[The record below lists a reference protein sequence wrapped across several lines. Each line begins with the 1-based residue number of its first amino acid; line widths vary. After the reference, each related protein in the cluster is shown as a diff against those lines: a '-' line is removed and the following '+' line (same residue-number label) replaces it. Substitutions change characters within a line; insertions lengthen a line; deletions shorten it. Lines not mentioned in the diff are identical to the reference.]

1 MSPTASAQLYTST
14 TSTGNWLN
22 TTGTAGRW
30 SSSSSGP
37 FSSNF
42 VASSNT
48 IFATA
53 GTYTFDRLVT
63 TGSATLGNITTAAN
77 VNIGFTTSS
86 GQTLNFGGAG
96 GAVRTI
102 DLGAGSTVD
111 FGSIAMVVGNGITKN
126 GAGTLA
132 LTGGGYTGG
141 FTLNAGNVIARGA
154 NALGTGALTI
164 NGGAI
169 GSGAASFVA
178 PARTGGPIN
187 IGGNFQI
194 GIADGL
200 AVNSANM
207 TFGASGNGFD
217 LTGSARTITLG
228 SSGSM
233 TFAQAITNGS
243 LTLNRLAGASAGQ
256 FGLSGANTI
265 SALTLDNVTVNA
277 SGQNT
282 ALGAGTVTLTGA
294 DATTLNIRSA
304 LTLANNFTIANSD
317 GIKTIANSGANATIN
332 GTITNNDSTVGDFV
346 IGATTGR
353 TLTIGSIAGTGGVT
367 FGGGTLVGTVL
378 MNGASTYAGNTV
390 IDGSILKMGE
400 NGSVAPTNLVF
411 QQTGGSAVT
420 PVFDLNGTVQTVTG
434 LDDSAFAGIIRSTLS
449 GAKLIVGDS
458 NNSTFAGTI
467 ISGNSLELEKVGSG
481 KLTLTG
487 TNTYTGATTVAAG
500 LLTVNGSISSSALTT
515 VQSGAAIGGSGTVGA
530 LVVETGAT
538 IAPGNSPGTLT
549 VSGDAVWEAGGNYN
563 WQLVDADGGA
573 GADWDTIHITGELDL
588 SNLTLADPFKVN
600 LWSLSTFAGSGGD
613 ALNFDGSLNYSWT
626 IASASGGITGFD
638 ADNFSIYTAAMNGT
652 NGFSNDFTGGTFSV
666 GVTGNDLNLMYQGP
680 SAVPE
685 PASAFTV
692 LALFSS
698 GVLHRRRRVVR
709 GGK

>member
-63 TGSATLGNITTAAN
+63 TGTATLGNITTVDN
-77 VNIGFTTSS
+77 VSIGFTTTS
-86 GQTLNFGGAG
+86 GQTLSFGGA
-96 GAVRTI
+96 VSTL
-102 DLGAGSTVD
+102 DFGAGSVVD
-111 FGSIAMVVGNGITKN
+111 FGSLAITLTNGITKN
-126 GAGTLA
+126 GAGTLV

-141 FTLNAGNVIARGA
+141 FTLNAGSVIARGA
-154 NALGTGALTI
+154 NAFGTGAITI

-169 GSGAASFVA
+169 GSMSNFTSPIRAN
-178 PARTGGPIN
+178 GPISV
-187 IGGNFQI
+187 GGDFQI
-194 GIADGL
+194 GIADSP
-200 AVNSANM
+200 ASNTANM
-207 TFGASGNGFD
+207 TFGANGNGLN
-217 LTGSARTITLG
+217 LTGGARTITLG
-228 SSGSM
+228 SSGTM
-233 TFAQAITNGS
+233 TFAQAISNGG
-243 LTLNRLAGASAGQ
+243 LTLARNIAGAGGHFS
-256 FGLSGANTI
+256 LSGPNTF
-265 SALTLDNVTVNA
+265 ADGLTLDSVTVNA
-277 SGQNT
+277 TNNNA
-282 ALGAGTVTLTGA
+282 ALGAGDVTLTGA
-294 DATTLNIRSA
+294 NATTLNLKSA
-304 LTLANNFTIANSD
+304 LTVANKFTIADSA
-317 GIKTIANSGANATIN
+317 GIKTITNSGANATIS
-332 GTITNNDSTVGDFV
+332 GTITNNDSTGGVV
-346 IGATTGR
+346 IGATNGR
-353 TLTIGSIAGTGGVT
+353 TLNIGGINGNGTTGVT
-367 FGGGTLVGTVL
+367 FGGGTLVGTVV
-378 MNGASTYAGNTV
+378 MNGAGTYNGNTV
-390 IDGSILKMGE
+390 IDGSILKMSGA
-400 NGSVAPTNLVF
+400 GSSVSAANLLVF
-411 QQTGGSAVT
+411 KQTGGSTAT
-420 PVFDLNGTVQTVTG
+420 PTFDLNGTTQTVAG

-500 LLTVNGSISSSALTT
+500 LLTVDGSSSGSAHT
-515 VQSGAAIGGSGTVGA
+515 VQSGATLGGSGTVGA

-588 SNLTLADPFKVN
+588 SNLTLGSPFKVN

-666 GVTGNDLNLMYQGP
+666 GVTGNDLNLMYHGP

>member
-63 TGSATLGNITTAAN
+63 TGTATLGNITTVDN
-77 VNIGFTTSS
+77 VSIGFTTTS
-86 GQTLNFGGAG
+86 GQTLSFGGA
-96 GAVRTI
+96 VSTL
-102 DLGAGSTVD
+102 DFGAGSVVD
-111 FGSIAMVVGNGITKN
+111 FGSLAITLTNGIIKN
-126 GAGTLA
+126 GAGTLV

-141 FTLNAGNVIARGA
+141 FTLNAGSVIARGA
-154 NALGTGALTI
+154 NAFGTGAITI

-169 GSGAASFVA
+169 GSMSNFTSPIRAN
-178 PARTGGPIN
+178 GPISV
-187 IGGNFQI
+187 GGDFQI
-194 GIADGL
+194 GIADSP
-200 AVNSANM
+200 ASNTANM
-207 TFGASGNGFD
+207 TFGANGNGLN
-217 LTGSARTITLG
+217 LTGGARTITLG
-228 SSGSM
+228 SSGTM
-233 TFAQAITNGS
+233 TFAQAISNGG
-243 LTLNRLAGASAGQ
+243 LTLARNIAGAGGQ
-256 FGLSGANTI
+256 FSLSGPNTF
-265 SALTLDNVTVNA
+265 ADGLTLDSVTVNA
-277 SGQNT
+277 TNNNA
-282 ALGAGTVTLTGA
+282 ALGAGDVTLTGA
-294 DATTLNIRSA
+294 DATTLNIQGARTIGNA
-304 LTLANNFTIANSD
+304 FTIADSS
-317 GIKTIANSGANATIN
+317 GTKTITGNNNSGNIT
-332 GTITNNDSTVGDFV
+332 GTITNSDSTGGLVIGS
-346 IGATTGR
+346 IGATNFTVGV
-353 TLTIGSIAGTGGVT
+353 IDGAGTTGVT
-367 FGGGTLVGTVL
+367 FGGSTLLGTVT
-378 MNGASTYAGNTV
+378 MTGSSSYAGDTR
-390 IDGSILKMGE
+390 IDSSTLKMSGAGAVP
-400 NGSVAPTNLVF
+400 NGKLVF
-411 QQTGGSAVT
+411 QGTGAAT
-420 PVFDLNGTVQTVTG
+420 FDLNGTTQTVAG
-434 LDDSAFAGIIRSTLS
+434 LDDSAFAGIIRSTSS

-458 NNSTFAGTI
+458 NNSTFAGKI

-487 TNTYTGATTVAAG
+487 TNTYSGATTVAAG
-500 LLTVNGSISSSALTT
+500 LLTVDGSSYGSAHT
-515 VQSGAAIGGSGTVGA
+515 VQSGATLGGSGTVGA

-600 LWSLSTFAGSGGD
+600 LWSLSSPGASTGD

-626 IASASGGITGFD
+626 IATAAGGITGFD

-666 GVTGNDLNLMYQGP
+666 GVTGNDLNLMYHGP

-709 GGK
+709 G